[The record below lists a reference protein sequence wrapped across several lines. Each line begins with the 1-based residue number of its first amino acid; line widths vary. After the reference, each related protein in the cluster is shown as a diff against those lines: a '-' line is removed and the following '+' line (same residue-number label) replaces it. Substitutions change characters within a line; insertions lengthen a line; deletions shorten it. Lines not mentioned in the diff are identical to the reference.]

1 MSLSKTVRFISIAA
15 LTYATSALSAA
26 YALDA
31 AEAADLVKRYSQ
43 TVACQL
49 EPTENYQSLQYKAVK
64 LTPSV
69 EGFEENEIRYVVFWQ
84 GDLSCAGGEASRMI
98 NFSVVKPGLFEM
110 LPPVVNVFME
120 FPDLD
125 LIELKTFEEQG
136 GKLAISGLT
145 FGESDV
151 ETPTKEV
158 QYTVELADGMLFVAG
173 Q

>member
-1 MSLSKTVRFISIAA
+1 MSHMKTVRFAGLAA
-15 LTYATSALSAA
+15 LAYATCALNAA
-26 YALDA
+26 HALDA
-31 AEAADLVKRYSQ
+31 AEASDLVKRYSE

-64 LTPSV
+64 LTPSA
-69 EGFEENEIRYVVFWQ
+69 ESFEDNEILYAVFWQ
-84 GDLSCAGGEASRMI
+84 GDLGCAGGEASRMN

-110 LPPVVNVFME
+110 LPPVVNVFMA

-125 LIELKTFEEQG
+125 LIELKTFEEQE

-158 QYTVELADGMLFVAG
+158 QYTVELDNGMLFAAG